1 MGSSLGRLEV
11 VRHRGGGN
19 SRARG
24 HNRAVTEQIG
34 VSRSRPAAVL
44 LVAFA
49 AAACQH
55 RPVADPTAAQ
65 PSFAVTVRLARLG
78 VARHRSVELWIA
90 RPLAEPQRPLVLH
103 LTGDSGRHGF
113 DLLLFTALTRWGY
126 PVAILGSQAWAN
138 TLPDRV
144 ATPRALA
151 ADLDLLGRAA
161 ARAVGL
167 TKDRPFVL
175 LGQSRGAG
183 LAVEAASEPTLSPRL
198 LGVVALG
205 LCPEEEL
212 VHRGHHA
219 GRPYRDK
226 DLLGALPLEVIQST
240 HDRYM
245 DAAAARAAFGPD
257 REHQRLH
264 AVEARSHTFAGNR
277 EALLDQLRDSL
288 ERIIGR

>member
-1 MGSSLGRLEV
+1 
-11 VRHRGGGN
+11 
-19 SRARG
+19 
-24 HNRAVTEQIG
+24 
-34 VSRSRPAAVL
+34 VL
-44 LVAFA
+44 FVALT

-55 RPVADPTAAQ
+55 PPVADPAAAQ
-65 PSFAVTVRLARLG
+65 PSFAVNVRLARLG
-78 VARHRSVELWIA
+78 IARHRSVELWIA
-90 RPLAEPQRPLVLH
+90 RPHGEPQRPLVFH
-103 LTGDSGRHGF
+103 LTGDSGRHGL
-113 DLLLFTALTRWGY
+113 DLQLFTALTRWGY
-126 PVAILGSQAWAN
+126 PVAVLGSPAWAN

-151 ADLDLLGRAA
+151 ADLDLLSRTA

-167 TKDRPFVL
+167 PEDEPFVL

-183 LAVEAASEPTLSPRL
+183 LAVEAASEPPLSSRL

-212 VHRGHHA
+212 VHRSHHTS
-219 GRPYRDK
+219 RPYRDR

-245 DAAAARAAFGPD
+245 DAAAARAAFGRD

-288 ERIIGR
+288 ERIVGR